1 MKIAALYAGK
11 PAPLGPRNALS
22 AICKQPVQLLTVHN
36 DRTDEDEQANKR
48 LHGGPE
54 KVLHQYSLD
63 GYSLIARHYP
73 ALNDKAV
80 AGTIGENITVEGMSD
95 ENVYIGDVYAL
106 GDVIVQVG
114 APRAPC
120 NKINQRFDTP
130 NLDRFT
136 GNHGITGWYYRV
148 MQTGVIRVGDTVT
161 LENRPPRSV
170 SVGELMRSVYN
181 PEHFANAR
189 RLVELDVLDD
199 EWLEK
204 CHKAI
209 SKAG

>member
-1 MKIAALYAGK
+1 MKIVALYAGK
-11 PAPLGPRNALS
+11 PTPLGPRNALS
-22 AICKQPVQLLTVHN
+22 AICKQPVQLLTVHSE
-36 DRTDEDEQANKR
+36 RTDKDEQANKR

-73 ALNDKAV
+73 ALIGKAV
-80 AGTIGENITVEGMSD
+80 AGSIGENITVEGMTD

-148 MQTGVIRVGDTVT
+148 IQTGVIRVGDTVT
-161 LENRPPRSV
+161 LENRPLRSV
-170 SVGELMRSVYN
+170 SVGQLTRSVYN

-189 RLVELDVLDD
+189 QLAELNVLDD
-199 EWLEK
+199 EWREK